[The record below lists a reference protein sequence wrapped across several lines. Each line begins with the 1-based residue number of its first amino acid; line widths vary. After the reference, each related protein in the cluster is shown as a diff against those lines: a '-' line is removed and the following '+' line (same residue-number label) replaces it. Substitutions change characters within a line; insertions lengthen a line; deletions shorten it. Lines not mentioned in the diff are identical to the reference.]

1 MTEHITVTVD
11 SDVAAKYRSVSED
24 ERRKLDL
31 LVNLRLLDATE
42 PGRPL
47 HEVMLEIG
55 RNAQRRGLTQ
65 EILNEI
71 LAEE

>member
-47 HEVMLEIG
+47 QEVMLEIS